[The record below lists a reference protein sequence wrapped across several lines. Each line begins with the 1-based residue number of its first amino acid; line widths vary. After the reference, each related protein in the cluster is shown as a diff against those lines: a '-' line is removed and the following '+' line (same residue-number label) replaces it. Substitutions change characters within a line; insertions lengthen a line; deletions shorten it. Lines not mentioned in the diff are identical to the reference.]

1 MDSSEVKR
9 GLVTVV
15 SAHVAQLERPERDNP
30 TYNLWEYAA
39 RISAFD
45 T

>member
-1 MDSSEVKR
+1 MDSPAVKH
-9 GLVTVV
+9 GLDTVV
-15 SAHVAQLERPERDNP
+15 SAHVARLERPERDNP
-30 TYNLWEYAA
+30 GYNLWEYAT